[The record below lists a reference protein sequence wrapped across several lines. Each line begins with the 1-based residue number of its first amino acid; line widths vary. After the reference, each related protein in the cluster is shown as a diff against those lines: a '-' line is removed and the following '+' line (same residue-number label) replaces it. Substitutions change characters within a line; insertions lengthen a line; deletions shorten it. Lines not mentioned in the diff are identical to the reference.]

1 MVRRLKE
8 NKVTGILMALLVGIV
23 MFVGMGTMKV
33 NATEYRSGTID
44 PTTLQVGDT
53 VYVGVELS
61 SDKQIVV
68 CKQCHMIWITYGGS
82 SQYWIGDRIN
92 SIVKRSDAHKDHA
105 GYVGYSEFSFYFTG
119 GYLSSNNT
127 PYTVM
132 GNSNLGYTI
141 KYNTNGGSAIADA
154 VKQTHI
160 PSTFPTTT
168 KAGYDFI
175 GWYTDE
181 NLTQP
186 VSREL
191 SIFEDITLYAKWSK
205 SSVHQHTFS
214 NSWSSN
220 AYGHWHAATCE
231 HSDLKEDFQEHSYGT
246 AGEARYT
253 CSICKYV
260 DADKKAAADIVD
272 ASKVVLKAD
281 EVQVGDKIYFGN
293 QLSPNK
299 WITVCR
305 KCHMIWIT
313 SADSDPDNIDVG
325 ISDGD
330 QKCYEVKQTDEH
342 KNHKDDVGYADF
354 NWYTTNSNSPLE
366 RNVPY
371 TVIENDN
378 LGYKI
383 TYNTNG
389 GSEVTEAVH
398 QKKLPDVLPT
408 TSKAEYEFA
417 GWYTDEALT
426 KAAVP
431 GKALT
436 GNTIL
441 YAKWMVKQSTPSD
454 PEPTKPVVKAK
465 RTKANDQALSSK
477 FNITTGKSIKVTW
490 GKVAKA
496 DGYDVYMAYCKKG
509 KYTVVKSVKSA
520 KTLSVTINKLDK
532 KAVNQKDNVKCYV
545 VAYKKVAGKKVTIG
559 KSITGHAVGKKNTT
573 VTDVKKIQT
582 KKSAYSLKKGK
593 TAKIKATII
602 KKNNKL
608 PLFGHTAKF
617 RYDTSNKKVATVS
630 KDGKIT
636 AKGKGTCY
644 VYIYAVNGCAKKVKV
659 TVK

>member
-8 NKVTGILMALLVGIV
+8 NKVTGILTALLVGIV

-33 NATEYRSGTID
+33 NAAEYRSGTVD
-44 PTTLQVGDT
+44 PTNIQVGDT

-68 CKQCHMIWITYGGS
+68 CKQCHMIWITYGGPS
-82 SQYWIGDRIN
+82 KYGIGDRIN
-92 SIVKRSDAHKDHA
+92 SIVKRLDAHKDHA
-105 GYVGYSEFSFYFTG
+105 GYVGYSEFSYYFTQA
-119 GYLSSNNT
+119 YLPKNT

-160 PSTFPTTT
+160 PSIFPTTT
-168 KAGYDFI
+168 RIGYMLE

-181 NLTQP
+181 ECTQAAQ
-186 VSREL
+186 REL
-191 SIFEDITLYAKWSK
+191 SIFEDITLYAKWIEIGA
-205 SSVHQHTFS
+205 HEHTFS
-214 NSWSSN
+214 DNWSSN

-231 HSDLKEDFQEHSYGT
+231 HSNLEENYQKHSYGT
-246 AGEARYT
+246 TGEDRYT
-253 CSICKYV
+253 CLICKYV

-299 WITVCR
+299 WITVCK

-313 SADSDPDNIDVG
+313 SADSDPDDISVG
-325 ISDGD
+325 IGVGS
-330 QKCYEVKQTDEH
+330 QKCYEVEQTDEH
-342 KNHKDDVGYADF
+342 KDHKDDVGYADF
-354 NWYTTNSNSPLE
+354 NWYTTNSESPLE

-371 TVIENDN
+371 TVVENDN

-441 YAKWMVKQSTPSD
+441 YAKWTVKQS
-454 PEPTKPVVKAK
+454 PVVKAK

-477 FNITTGKSIKVTW
+477 FSITTGKTIKVTW

-496 DGYDVYMAYCKKG
+496 DGYEVYMAYCKKG
-509 KYTVVKSVKSA
+509 KYTVVKSVKAA
-520 KTLSVTINKLDK
+520 KTLSVTINKLNK
-532 KAVNQKDNVKCYV
+532 KTVNQKDNVKCYV
-545 VAYKKVAGKKVTIG
+545 VAYKKVDGKKVTIG

-573 VTDVKKIQT
+573 VTDVKKIQI

-593 TAKIKATII
+593 TAKIKATIV

-636 AKGKGTCY
+636 AKEKGTCY

>member
-8 NKVTGILMALLVGIV
+8 NKVTGILTALLIGIV

-33 NATEYRSGTID
+33 NAAEYRSGTVD
-44 PTTLQVGDT
+44 PTNIQVGDT

-61 SDKQIVV
+61 SDRQIVV
-68 CKQCHMIWITYGGS
+68 CEQCHMIWITYGG
-82 SQYWIGDRIN
+82 YHDYGTGDRIN
-92 SIVKRSDAHKDHA
+92 SIVRKSDAHKDHEKS
-105 GYVGYSEFSFYFTG
+105 VGYTDFSFFFTG
-119 GYLSSNNT
+119 GYLPSNT

-132 GNSNLGYTI
+132 GNSNLGYMI

-181 NLTQP
+181 NLTQSA
-186 VSREL
+186 SREL
-191 SIFEDITLYAKWSK
+191 SIFEDMTLYAKWSK
-205 SSVHQHTFS
+205 LSVHQHTFS

-220 AYGHWHAATCE
+220 AYGHWHPATCG

-272 ASKVVLKAD
+272 ASNTVLKAD

-330 QKCYEVKQTDEH
+330 QKCYEVEQTDEH
-342 KNHKDDVGYADF
+342 KDHKDDVGYADF

-371 TVIENDN
+371 TVVENDN

-436 GNTIL
+436 GDTIL
-441 YAKWMVKQSTPSD
+441 YAKWTVKQS
-454 PEPTKPVVKAK
+454 PVVKAK

-520 KTLSVTINKLDK
+520 KTLSVTINKLNK

-573 VTDVKKIQT
+573 VTDAKKIQIR
-582 KKSAYSLKKGK
+582 KSAYSLNKGK
-593 TAKIKATII
+593 TAKIKATIV

>member
-8 NKVTGILMALLVGIV
+8 NKVTGILTALLVGIV

-53 VYVGVELS
+53 VYVGAELS
-61 SDKQIVV
+61 PDKQIVV

-82 SQYWIGDRIN
+82 SQYGIGDRIN
-92 SIVKRSDAHKDHA
+92 SIVMRSDAHKDHA
-105 GYVGYSEFSFYFTG
+105 GYVGYSEFNFYFTG
-119 GYLSSNNT
+119 EYLPSNT

-160 PSTFPTTT
+160 PSIFPTTT
-168 KAGYDFI
+168 RIGYMLE

-181 NLTQP
+181 ECTQAAQ
-186 VSREL
+186 REL
-191 SIFEDITLYAKWSK
+191 SIFEDITLYAKWIEIGA
-205 SSVHQHTFS
+205 HEHTFS
-214 NSWSSN
+214 DNWSSN

-231 HSDLKEDFQEHSYGT
+231 HSNLEENYQKHSYGT
-246 AGEARYT
+246 TGEDRYT
-253 CSICKYV
+253 CLICKYV
-260 DADKKAAADIVD
+260 DADKKAAAEVVD
-272 ASKVVLKAD
+272 ASKIVLKAD

-299 WITVCR
+299 WITVCK

-313 SADSDPDNIDVG
+313 SADSDPDDISVG
-325 ISDGD
+325 IGVGS
-330 QKCYEVKQTDEH
+330 QKCYEVEQTDA
-342 KNHKDDVGYADF
+342 HKDHPDDVVYADF
-354 NWYTTNSNSPLE
+354 NWYTTNSESPLE

-371 TVIENDN
+371 TVVENGL
-378 LGYKI
+378 LGYTI

-441 YAKWMVKQSTPSD
+441 YAKWTVKQS
-454 PEPTKPVVKAK
+454 PVVKAK

-545 VAYKKVAGKKVTIG
+545 VAYKKVDGKKVTIG
-559 KSITGHAVGKKNTT
+559 KSITGHAVGKKNIT
-573 VTDVKKIQT
+573 VTDAKKIQV

-593 TAKIKATII
+593 TAKIKATIV

>member
-8 NKVTGILMALLVGIV
+8 NKVTGILTALLIGIV

-33 NATEYRSGTID
+33 NAAEYRSGTVD
-44 PTTLQVGDT
+44 PTNIQVGDT

-61 SDKQIVV
+61 SDRQIVV
-68 CKQCHMIWITYGGS
+68 CEQCHMIWITYGG
-82 SQYWIGDRIN
+82 YHDYGTGDRIN
-92 SIVKRSDAHKDHA
+92 SIVRKSDAHKDHEKS
-105 GYVGYSEFSFYFTG
+105 VGYTDFSFFFTG
-119 GYLSSNNT
+119 GYLPRNT

-160 PSTFPTTT
+160 PITFPTTT

-181 NLTQP
+181 NLTQSA
-186 VSREL
+186 SREL
-191 SIFEDITLYAKWSK
+191 SIFEDMTLYAKWSK
-205 SSVHQHTFS
+205 LSVHQHTFS
-214 NSWSSN
+214 DSWSSN
-220 AYGHWHAATCE
+220 AYGHWHSATCG

-246 AGEARYT
+246 TGEARYT

-299 WITVCR
+299 WITVCK

-313 SADSDPDNIDVG
+313 SADSDPDDISVG
-325 ISDGD
+325 IGVGS
-330 QKCYEVKQTDEH
+330 QKCYEVEQTDA
-342 KNHKDDVGYADF
+342 HKDHPDDVVYADF
-354 NWYTTNSNSPLE
+354 NWYTTNSESPLE

-371 TVIENDN
+371 TVVENDN

-436 GNTIL
+436 ENTIL
-441 YAKWMVKQSTPSD
+441 YAKWTVKQSTPSD
-454 PEPTKPVVKAK
+454 PESPKPVVKVK

-520 KTLSVTINKLDK
+520 KTLSMTINKLDK

-559 KSITGHAVGKKNTT
+559 KSITGHAVGKKNIT
-573 VTDVKKIQT
+573 VTDAKKIQVS
-582 KKSAYSLKKGK
+582 KSAYSLKKGK
-593 TAKIKATII
+593 TAKIKATIV

>member
-8 NKVTGILMALLVGIV
+8 NKVTGILTALLVGIV

-53 VYVGVELS
+53 VYRGVQTTSNPE
-61 SDKQIVV
+61 VAV
-68 CKQCHMIWITYGGS
+68 CTTCHMVWIAYNADHISVEMKKTEE
-82 SQYWIGDRIN
+82 
-92 SIVKRSDAHKDHA
+92 HKDHA
-105 GYVGYSEFSFYFTG
+105 SSVGWAWFNWYFATTNTTYIKTPVSFD
-119 GYLSSNNT
+119 T
-127 PYTVM
+127 PYTIM
-132 GNSNLGYTI
+132 ENGTLGYTI
-141 KYNTNGGSAIADA
+141 TYNTNGGSEVAKAE
-154 VKQTHI
+154 KQTNI
-160 PSTFPTTT
+160 PKDLPVPT
-168 KAGYDFI
+168 KEGYEFA
-175 GWYTDE
+175 GWYKDE
-181 NLTQP
+181 ALTER
-186 VSREL
+186 VWAGSTVVK
-191 SIFEDITLYAKWSK
+191 DITLYAKWAE
-205 SSVHQHTFS
+205 HTHKFS
-214 NSWSSN
+214 HLWESN
-220 AYGHWHAATCE
+220 KYGHWHPATCE

-272 ASKVVLKAD
+272 ASNTVLKAD

-330 QKCYEVKQTDEH
+330 QKCYEVEQTDEH
-342 KNHKDDVGYADF
+342 KDHKDDVGYADF

-441 YAKWMVKQSTPSD
+441 YAKWTVKQSTPSD

-520 KTLSVTINKLDK
+520 KTLSVTINKLNK

-573 VTDVKKIQT
+573 VTDAKKIQI

-593 TAKIKATII
+593 TAKIKATIV

>member
-8 NKVTGILMALLVGIV
+8 NKVTGILTALLIGIV

-33 NATEYRSGTID
+33 NAAEYRSGTVD
-44 PTTLQVGDT
+44 PTNIQVGDT

-68 CKQCHMIWITYGGS
+68 CKQCHMIWITYGGPS
-82 SQYWIGDRIN
+82 KYGIGDRIN
-92 SIVKRSDAHKDHA
+92 SIVKRLDAHKDHA
-105 GYVGYSEFSFYFTG
+105 SYIGYSEFSYYFTQA
-119 GYLSSNNT
+119 YLPKNT

-160 PSTFPTTT
+160 PSIFPTTT
-168 KAGYDFI
+168 RIGYMLE

-181 NLTQP
+181 ECTQAAQ
-186 VSREL
+186 REL
-191 SIFEDITLYAKWSK
+191 SIFEDITLYAKWIEIGA
-205 SSVHQHTFS
+205 HEHTFS
-214 NSWSSN
+214 DNWSSN

-231 HSDLKEDFQEHSYGT
+231 HSNLEENYQKHSYGT
-246 AGEARYT
+246 TGEDRYT
-253 CSICKYV
+253 CLICKYV

-272 ASKVVLKAD
+272 ASNTVLKAD

-299 WITVCR
+299 WITVCK

-313 SADSDPDNIDVG
+313 SADSDPDDISVG
-325 ISDGD
+325 IGVGS
-330 QKCYEVKQTDEH
+330 QKCYEVEQTDEH
-342 KNHKDDVGYADF
+342 KDHKDDVGYADF

-441 YAKWMVKQSTPSD
+441 YAKWTVKQSTPSD
-454 PEPTKPVVKAK
+454 PEPSKPVVKAK
-465 RTKANDQALSSK
+465 RTKVNDQALSSK
-477 FNITTGKSIKVTW
+477 FSITTGKTIKVTW

-509 KYTVVKSVKSA
+509 KYTVVKSVKAA
-520 KTLSVTINKLDK
+520 KTLSVTINKLNK

-545 VAYKKVAGKKVTIG
+545 VAYKKVDGKKVTIG
-559 KSITGHAVGKKNTT
+559 KSITGHAVGKKNTI

-593 TAKIKATII
+593 TAKIKATIV

-630 KDGKIT
+630 KYGKIT

>member
-8 NKVTGILMALLVGIV
+8 NKVTGILTALLVGIV

-33 NATEYRSGTID
+33 NAAEYRSGTID

-53 VYVGVELS
+53 VYVGAELS
-61 SDKQIVV
+61 PDKQIVV

-82 SQYWIGDRIN
+82 SQYGIGDRIN
-92 SIVKRSDAHKDHA
+92 SIVMRSDAHKDHA
-105 GYVGYSEFSFYFTG
+105 GYVGYSEFNFYFTG
-119 GYLSSNNT
+119 EYLPSNT

-160 PSTFPTTT
+160 PSIFPTTT
-168 KAGYDFI
+168 RIGYMLE

-181 NLTQP
+181 ECTQAAQ
-186 VSREL
+186 REL
-191 SIFEDITLYAKWSK
+191 SIFEDITLYAKWIEIGA
-205 SSVHQHTFS
+205 HEHTFS
-214 NSWSSN
+214 DNWSSN
-220 AYGHWHAATCE
+220 AYGHWHAATCG

-246 AGEARYT
+246 TGEARYT

-330 QKCYEVKQTDEH
+330 QKCYEVEQTDEH
-342 KNHKDDVGYADF
+342 KDHKDDVGYADF

-441 YAKWMVKQSTPSD
+441 YAKWTVKQS
-454 PEPTKPVVKAK
+454 PVVKAK

-545 VAYKKVAGKKVTIG
+545 VAYKKVDGKKVTIG
-559 KSITGHAVGKKNTT
+559 KSITGHAVGKKNIT
-573 VTDVKKIQT
+573 VTDAKKIQV

-593 TAKIKATII
+593 TAKIKATIV

>member
-8 NKVTGILMALLVGIV
+8 NKVTGILTALLVGIV

-33 NATEYRSGTID
+33 NAAEYRSGTVD
-44 PTTLQVGDT
+44 PTNIQVGDT

-68 CKQCHMIWITYGGS
+68 CKQCHMIWITYGGPS
-82 SQYWIGDRIN
+82 KYGIGDRIN
-92 SIVKRSDAHKDHA
+92 SIVKRLDAHKDHA
-105 GYVGYSEFSFYFTG
+105 SYVGYSEFSYYFTQA
-119 GYLSSNNT
+119 YLPKNT

-160 PSTFPTTT
+160 PSIFPTTT
-168 KAGYDFI
+168 RIGYMLE

-181 NLTQP
+181 ECTQAAQ
-186 VSREL
+186 REL
-191 SIFEDITLYAKWSK
+191 SIFEDITLYAKWIEIGA
-205 SSVHQHTFS
+205 HEHTFS
-214 NSWSSN
+214 DNWSSN

-231 HSDLKEDFQEHSYGT
+231 HSNLEENYQKHSYGT
-246 AGEARYT
+246 TGEDRYT
-253 CSICKYV
+253 CLICKYV
-260 DADKKAAADIVD
+260 DADKKAAAEVVD
-272 ASKVVLKAD
+272 ASKIVLKAD

-299 WITVCR
+299 WITVCK

-313 SADSDPDNIDVG
+313 SADSDPDDISVG
-325 ISDGD
+325 IGVGS
-330 QKCYEVKQTDEH
+330 QKCYEVEQTDEH
-342 KNHKDDVGYADF
+342 KDHKDDVGYADF

-441 YAKWMVKQSTPSD
+441 YAKWTVKQS
-454 PEPTKPVVKAK
+454 PVVKAK
-465 RTKANDQALSSK
+465 RTKVNDQALSSK

-520 KTLSVTINKLDK
+520 KTLSVTINKLNK

-573 VTDVKKIQT
+573 VTDVKKIQI
-582 KKSAYSLKKGK
+582 KKSAYSLNKGK
-593 TAKIKATII
+593 TAKIKATIV

>member
-8 NKVTGILMALLVGIV
+8 NKVTGILTALLVGIV

-33 NATEYRSGTID
+33 NAAEYRSGTVD
-44 PTTLQVGDT
+44 PTNIQVGDT

-68 CKQCHMIWITYGGS
+68 CKQCHMIWITYGGPS
-82 SQYWIGDRIN
+82 KYGIGDRIN
-92 SIVKRSDAHKDHA
+92 SIVKRLDAHKDHA
-105 GYVGYSEFSFYFTG
+105 SYVGYSEFSYYFTQA
-119 GYLSSNNT
+119 YLPKNT

-160 PSTFPTTT
+160 PSIFPTTT
-168 KAGYDFI
+168 RIGYMLE

-181 NLTQP
+181 ECTQAAQ
-186 VSREL
+186 REL
-191 SIFEDITLYAKWSK
+191 SIFEDITLYAKWIEIGA
-205 SSVHQHTFS
+205 HEHTFS
-214 NSWSSN
+214 DNWSSN

-231 HSDLKEDFQEHSYGT
+231 HSNLEENYQKHSYGT
-246 AGEARYT
+246 TGEDRYT
-253 CSICKYV
+253 CLICKYV
-260 DADKKAAADIVD
+260 DADKKAAAEVVD
-272 ASKVVLKAD
+272 ASKIVLKAD

-299 WITVCR
+299 WITVCK

-313 SADSDPDNIDVG
+313 SADSDPDDISVG
-325 ISDGD
+325 IGVGS
-330 QKCYEVKQTDEH
+330 QKCYEVEQTDEH
-342 KNHKDDVGYADF
+342 KDHKDDVGYADF

-441 YAKWMVKQSTPSD
+441 YAKWTVKQSTPSD
-454 PEPTKPVVKAK
+454 PEPSKPVVKAK
-465 RTKANDQALSSK
+465 RTKVNDQALSSK
-477 FNITTGKSIKVTW
+477 FSITTGKTIKVTW

-496 DGYDVYMAYCKKG
+496 DGYEVYMAYCKKG
-509 KYTVVKSVKSA
+509 KYTVVKSVKAA
-520 KTLSVTINKLDK
+520 KTLSVTINKLNK

-545 VAYKKVAGKKVTIG
+545 VAYKKVDGKKVTIG

-573 VTDVKKIQT
+573 VTDVKKIQI

-593 TAKIKATII
+593 TAKIKATIV

-636 AKGKGTCY
+636 AKEKGTCY

>member
-1 MVRRLKE
+1 MEE
-8 NKVTGILMALLVGIV
+8 NYQK
-23 MFVGMGTMKV
+23 
-33 NATEYRSGTID
+33 
-44 PTTLQVGDT
+44 
-53 VYVGVELS
+53 
-61 SDKQIVV
+61 
-68 CKQCHMIWITYGGS
+68 
-82 SQYWIGDRIN
+82 
-92 SIVKRSDAHKDHA
+92 
-105 GYVGYSEFSFYFTG
+105 
-119 GYLSSNNT
+119 
-127 PYTVM
+127 
-132 GNSNLGYTI
+132 
-141 KYNTNGGSAIADA
+141 
-154 VKQTHI
+154 
-160 PSTFPTTT
+160 
-168 KAGYDFI
+168 
-175 GWYTDE
+175 
-181 NLTQP
+181 
-186 VSREL
+186 
-191 SIFEDITLYAKWSK
+191 
-205 SSVHQHTFS
+205 
-214 NSWSSN
+214 
-220 AYGHWHAATCE
+220 
-231 HSDLKEDFQEHSYGT
+231 HSYGT
-246 AGEARYT
+246 TGEDRYT
-253 CSICKYV
+253 CLICKYV
-260 DADKKAAADIVD
+260 DADKKAAAEVVD
-272 ASKVVLKAD
+272 ASKIVLKAD

-299 WITVCR
+299 WITVCK

-313 SADSDPDNIDVG
+313 SADSDPDDISVG
-325 ISDGD
+325 IGVGS
-330 QKCYEVKQTDEH
+330 QKCYEVEQTDA
-342 KNHKDDVGYADF
+342 HKDHPDDVVYADF
-354 NWYTTNSNSPLE
+354 NWYTTNSESPLE

-371 TVIENDN
+371 TVVENDN

-441 YAKWMVKQSTPSD
+441 YAKWTVKQSTPSD
-454 PEPTKPVVKAK
+454 PESPKPVVKVK

-520 KTLSVTINKLDK
+520 KTLSVTINKLNK

-573 VTDVKKIQT
+573 VTDAKKIQIR
-582 KKSAYSLKKGK
+582 KSAYSLNKGK
-593 TAKIKATII
+593 TAKIKATIV

>member
-8 NKVTGILMALLVGIV
+8 NKVTGILTALLVGIV

-82 SQYWIGDRIN
+82 SQYGIGDRIN

-105 GYVGYSEFSFYFTG
+105 GYVGYSEFSFYFTQA
-119 GYLSSNNT
+119 YLPKNT

-160 PSTFPTTT
+160 PSIFPTTT

-214 NSWSSN
+214 DSWSSN
-220 AYGHWHAATCE
+220 KYGHWHAATCE

-330 QKCYEVKQTDEH
+330 QKCYEVEQTDEH
-342 KNHKDDVGYADF
+342 KDHKDDVGYADF
-354 NWYTTNSNSPLE
+354 NWYTTNANSPLE

-441 YAKWMVKQSTPSD
+441 YAKWTVKQS
-454 PEPTKPVVKAK
+454 PVVKAK

-593 TAKIKATII
+593 TAKIKATIV

>member
-8 NKVTGILMALLVGIV
+8 NKVTGILTALLVGIV

-33 NATEYRSGTID
+33 NAAEYRSGTVD
-44 PTTLQVGDT
+44 PTNIQVGDT

-68 CKQCHMIWITYGGS
+68 CKQCHMIWITYGGPS
-82 SQYWIGDRIN
+82 KYGIGDRIN
-92 SIVKRSDAHKDHA
+92 SIVKRLDAHKDHA
-105 GYVGYSEFSFYFTG
+105 SYVGYSEFSYYFTQA
-119 GYLSSNNT
+119 YLPKNT

-160 PSTFPTTT
+160 PSIFPTTT
-168 KAGYDFI
+168 RIGYMLE

-181 NLTQP
+181 ECTQAAQ
-186 VSREL
+186 REL
-191 SIFEDITLYAKWSK
+191 SIFEDITLYAKWIEIGA
-205 SSVHQHTFS
+205 HEHTFS
-214 NSWSSN
+214 DNWSSN

-231 HSDLKEDFQEHSYGT
+231 HSNLEENYQKHSYGT
-246 AGEARYT
+246 TGEDRYT
-253 CSICKYV
+253 CLICKYV

-299 WITVCR
+299 WITVCK

-313 SADSDPDNIDVG
+313 SADSDPDDISVG
-325 ISDGD
+325 IGVGS
-330 QKCYEVKQTDEH
+330 QKCYEVEQTDEH
-342 KNHKDDVGYADF
+342 KDHKDDVGYADF
-354 NWYTTNSNSPLE
+354 NWYTTNSESPLE

-371 TVIENDN
+371 TVVENDN

-441 YAKWMVKQSTPSD
+441 YAKWTVKQSTPSD
-454 PEPTKPVVKAK
+454 PEPSKPVVKAK
-465 RTKANDQALSSK
+465 RTEVNDQALSSK
-477 FNITTGKSIKVTW
+477 FSITTGKTIKVTW

-509 KYTVVKSVKSA
+509 KYTVVKSVKAA
-520 KTLSVTINKLDK
+520 KTLSVTINKLNK

-545 VAYKKVAGKKVTIG
+545 VAYKKVDGKKVTIG
-559 KSITGHAVGKKNTT
+559 KSITGHAVGKKNTI

-593 TAKIKATII
+593 TAKIKATIV

-630 KDGKIT
+630 KYGKIT

>member
-8 NKVTGILMALLVGIV
+8 NKVTGILTALLVGIV

-33 NATEYRSGTID
+33 NAAEYRSGTVD
-44 PTTLQVGDT
+44 PTNIQVGDT

-92 SIVKRSDAHKDHA
+92 SIVMRSDAHKDHA
-105 GYVGYSEFSFYFTG
+105 GYVGYSEFNFYFTG
-119 GYLSSNNT
+119 EYLPSNT

-160 PSTFPTTT
+160 PSIFPTTT
-168 KAGYDFI
+168 RIGYMLE

-181 NLTQP
+181 ECTQAAQ
-186 VSREL
+186 REL
-191 SIFEDITLYAKWSK
+191 SIFEDITLYAKWIEIGA
-205 SSVHQHTFS
+205 HEHTFS
-214 NSWSSN
+214 DNWSSN

-231 HSDLKEDFQEHSYGT
+231 HSNLEENYQKHSYGT
-246 AGEARYT
+246 TGEDRYT
-253 CSICKYV
+253 CLICKYV
-260 DADKKAAADIVD
+260 DADKKAAAEVVD
-272 ASKVVLKAD
+272 ASKIVLKAD

-299 WITVCR
+299 WITVCK

-313 SADSDPDNIDVG
+313 SADSDPDDISVG
-325 ISDGD
+325 IGVGS
-330 QKCYEVKQTDEH
+330 QKCYEVEQTDEH
-342 KNHKDDVGYADF
+342 KDHKDDVGYADF

-441 YAKWMVKQSTPSD
+441 YAKWTVKQSTPSD
-454 PEPTKPVVKAK
+454 PEPSKPVVKAK
-465 RTKANDQALSSK
+465 RTKVNDQALSSK
-477 FNITTGKSIKVTW
+477 FSITTGKTIKVTW

-509 KYTVVKSVKSA
+509 KYTVVKSVKAA
-520 KTLSVTINKLDK
+520 KTLSVTINKLNK

-545 VAYKKVAGKKVTIG
+545 VAYKKVDGKKVTIG

-573 VTDVKKIQT
+573 VTDVKKIQI

-593 TAKIKATII
+593 TAKIKATIV

>member
-8 NKVTGILMALLVGIV
+8 NKVTGILTALLIGIV

-33 NATEYRSGTID
+33 NAAEYRSGTVD
-44 PTTLQVGDT
+44 PTNIQVGDT

-82 SQYWIGDRIN
+82 SKYGIGDRIN
-92 SIVKRSDAHKDHA
+92 SIVKRLDAHKDHA
-105 GYVGYSEFSFYFTG
+105 SYVGYSEFSYYFTQA
-119 GYLSSNNT
+119 YLPKNT

-160 PSTFPTTT
+160 PSIFPTTT
-168 KAGYDFI
+168 RIGYMLE

-181 NLTQP
+181 ECTQAAQ
-186 VSREL
+186 REL
-191 SIFEDITLYAKWSK
+191 SIFEDITLYAKWIEIGA
-205 SSVHQHTFS
+205 HEHTFS
-214 NSWSSN
+214 DNWSSN

-231 HSDLKEDFQEHSYGT
+231 HSNLEENYQKHSYGT
-246 AGEARYT
+246 TGEDRYT
-253 CSICKYV
+253 CLICKYV
-260 DADKKAAADIVD
+260 DADKKAAAEVVD
-272 ASKVVLKAD
+272 ASKIVLKAD

-299 WITVCR
+299 WITVCK

-313 SADSDPDNIDVG
+313 SADSDPDDISVG
-325 ISDGD
+325 IGVGS
-330 QKCYEVKQTDEH
+330 QKCYEVEQTDEH
-342 KNHKDDVGYADF
+342 KDHKDDVGYADF

-441 YAKWMVKQSTPSD
+441 YAKWTVKQSTPSD
-454 PEPTKPVVKAK
+454 PEPSKPVVKAK
-465 RTKANDQALSSK
+465 RTKVNDQALSSK
-477 FNITTGKSIKVTW
+477 FSITTGKTIKVTW

-509 KYTVVKSVKSA
+509 KYTVVKSVKAA
-520 KTLSVTINKLDK
+520 KTLSVTINKLNK

-545 VAYKKVAGKKVTIG
+545 VAYKKVDGKKVTIG

-573 VTDVKKIQT
+573 VTDVKKIQI

-593 TAKIKATII
+593 TAKIKATIV

>member
-8 NKVTGILMALLVGIV
+8 NKVTGILTALLVGIV

-33 NATEYRSGTID
+33 NAAEYRSGTVD
-44 PTTLQVGDT
+44 PTNIQVGDT

-68 CKQCHMIWITYGGS
+68 CKQCHMIWITYGGPS
-82 SQYWIGDRIN
+82 KYGIGDRIN
-92 SIVKRSDAHKDHA
+92 SIVKRLDAHKDHA
-105 GYVGYSEFSFYFTG
+105 SYVGYSEFSYYFTQA
-119 GYLSSNNT
+119 YLPKNT

-160 PSTFPTTT
+160 PSIFPTTT
-168 KAGYDFI
+168 RIGYMLE

-181 NLTQP
+181 ECTQAAQ
-186 VSREL
+186 REL
-191 SIFEDITLYAKWSK
+191 SIFEDITLYAKWIEIGA
-205 SSVHQHTFS
+205 HEHTFS
-214 NSWSSN
+214 DNWSSN

-231 HSDLKEDFQEHSYGT
+231 HSNLEENYQKHSYGT
-246 AGEARYT
+246 TGEDRYT
-253 CSICKYV
+253 CLICKYV
-260 DADKKAAADIVD
+260 DADKKAAAEVVD
-272 ASKVVLKAD
+272 ASKIVLKAD

-299 WITVCR
+299 WITVCK

-313 SADSDPDNIDVG
+313 SADSDPDDISVG
-325 ISDGD
+325 IGVGS
-330 QKCYEVKQTDEH
+330 QKCYEVEQTDA
-342 KNHKDDVGYADF
+342 HKDHPDDVVYADF
-354 NWYTTNSNSPLE
+354 NWYTTNSESPLE

-371 TVIENDN
+371 TVVENGL
-378 LGYKI
+378 LGYTI

-441 YAKWMVKQSTPSD
+441 YAKWTVKQS
-454 PEPTKPVVKAK
+454 PVVKAK

-545 VAYKKVAGKKVTIG
+545 VAYKKVDGKKVTIG
-559 KSITGHAVGKKNTT
+559 KSITGHAVGKKNIT
-573 VTDVKKIQT
+573 VTDAKKIQV

-593 TAKIKATII
+593 TAKIKATIV

>member
-8 NKVTGILMALLVGIV
+8 NKVTGILTALLVGIV

-33 NATEYRSGTID
+33 NAAEYRSGTID
-44 PTTLQVGDT
+44 PTNIQVGDT

-68 CKQCHMIWITYGGS
+68 CKQCHMIWITYGGPS
-82 SQYWIGDRIN
+82 KYGIGDRIN
-92 SIVKRSDAHKDHA
+92 SIVKRLDAHKDHA
-105 GYVGYSEFSFYFTG
+105 SYVGYSEFSYYFTQA
-119 GYLSSNNT
+119 YLPKNT

-160 PSTFPTTT
+160 PSIFPTTT
-168 KAGYDFI
+168 RIGYMLE

-181 NLTQP
+181 ECTQAAQ
-186 VSREL
+186 REL
-191 SIFEDITLYAKWSK
+191 SMFEDITLYAKWIEIGA
-205 SSVHQHTFS
+205 HEHTFS
-214 NSWSSN
+214 DNWSSN

-231 HSDLKEDFQEHSYGT
+231 HSNLEENYQKHSYGT
-246 AGEARYT
+246 TGEDRYT
-253 CSICKYV
+253 CLICKYV
-260 DADKKAAADIVD
+260 DADKKAAAEVVD
-272 ASKVVLKAD
+272 ASKIVLKAD

-299 WITVCR
+299 WITVCK

-313 SADSDPDNIDVG
+313 SADSDPDDISVG
-325 ISDGD
+325 IGVGS
-330 QKCYEVKQTDEH
+330 QKCYEVEQTDEH
-342 KNHKDDVGYADF
+342 KDHKDDVGYADF
-354 NWYTTNSNSPLE
+354 NWYTTNSESPLE

-371 TVIENDN
+371 TVVENDN

-441 YAKWMVKQSTPSD
+441 YAKWTVKQSTPSD
-454 PEPTKPVVKAK
+454 PEPSKPVVKAK
-465 RTKANDQALSSK
+465 RTKVNDQALSSK
-477 FNITTGKSIKVTW
+477 FSITTGKTIKVTW

-509 KYTVVKSVKSA
+509 KYTVVKSVKAA
-520 KTLSVTINKLDK
+520 KTLSVTINKLNK

-545 VAYKKVAGKKVTIG
+545 VAYKKVDGKKVTIG

-573 VTDVKKIQT
+573 VTDVKKIQI

-593 TAKIKATII
+593 TAKIKATIV

>member
-8 NKVTGILMALLVGIV
+8 NKVTGILTALLVGIV

-53 VYVGVELS
+53 VYRGVQFTSDAEAAICKTCRMVWIANGYYADHICVELEES
-61 SDKQIVV
+61 EEHKNHSVG
-68 CKQCHMIWITYGGS
+68 WSYFNWYFETTNTTYS
-82 SQYWIGDRIN
+82 KSPILFD
-92 SIVKRSDAHKDHA
+92 
-105 GYVGYSEFSFYFTG
+105 
-119 GYLSSNNT
+119 T
-127 PYTVM
+127 PYTIVEN
-132 GNSNLGYTI
+132 GLLGYTI
-141 KYNTNGGSAIADA
+141 TYNTNGGSEVAKAE
-154 VKQTHI
+154 KQTNI
-160 PSTFPTTT
+160 PKDLPVPV
-168 KAGYDFI
+168 KEGYDFA
-175 GWYTDE
+175 GWYKDE
-181 NLTQP
+181 ALTER
-186 VSREL
+186 VWTGSTVVK
-191 SIFEDITLYAKWSK
+191 DITLYAKWTE
-205 SSVHQHTFS
+205 HTHKFS
-214 NSWSSN
+214 HLWESN
-220 AYGHWHAATCE
+220 KYGHWHPATCG

-260 DADKKAAADIVD
+260 DADKKAAAEVVD
-272 ASKVVLKAD
+272 ASKIVLKAD

-299 WITVCR
+299 WITVCK

-313 SADSDPDNIDVG
+313 SADSDPDDISVG
-325 ISDGD
+325 IGVGS
-330 QKCYEVKQTDEH
+330 QKCYEVEQTDA
-342 KNHKDDVGYADF
+342 HKDHPDDVVYADF
-354 NWYTTNSNSPLE
+354 NWYTTNSESPLE

-371 TVIENDN
+371 TVVENDN

-436 GNTIL
+436 GDTIL
-441 YAKWMVKQSTPSD
+441 YAKWTVKQS
-454 PEPTKPVVKAK
+454 PVVKAK

-520 KTLSVTINKLDK
+520 KTLSVTINKLNK

-559 KSITGHAVGKKNTT
+559 KSITGHAVGKKNIT
-573 VTDVKKIQT
+573 VTDAKKIQVR
-582 KKSAYSLKKGK
+582 KSAYSLNKGK
-593 TAKIKATII
+593 TAKIKATIV

>member
-8 NKVTGILMALLVGIV
+8 NKVTGILTALLVGIV

-33 NATEYRSGTID
+33 NAAEYRSGTVD
-44 PTTLQVGDT
+44 PTNIQVGDT

-68 CKQCHMIWITYGGS
+68 CKQCHMIWITYGGPS
-82 SQYWIGDRIN
+82 KYGIGDRIN
-92 SIVKRSDAHKDHA
+92 SIVKRLDAHKDHA
-105 GYVGYSEFSFYFTG
+105 GYVGYSEFSYYFTQA
-119 GYLSSNNT
+119 YLPKNT

-160 PSTFPTTT
+160 PSIFPTTT
-168 KAGYDFI
+168 RIGYMLE

-181 NLTQP
+181 ECTQAAQ
-186 VSREL
+186 REL
-191 SIFEDITLYAKWSK
+191 SIFEDITLYAKWIEIGA
-205 SSVHQHTFS
+205 HEHTFS
-214 NSWSSN
+214 DNWSSN

-231 HSDLKEDFQEHSYGT
+231 HSNLEENYQKHSYGT
-246 AGEARYT
+246 TGEDRYT
-253 CSICKYV
+253 CLICKYV

-299 WITVCR
+299 WITVCK

-313 SADSDPDNIDVG
+313 SADSDPDDISVG
-325 ISDGD
+325 IGVGS
-330 QKCYEVKQTDEH
+330 QKCYEVEQTDEH
-342 KNHKDDVGYADF
+342 KDHKDDVGYADF
-354 NWYTTNSNSPLE
+354 NWYTTNSESPLE

-371 TVIENDN
+371 TVVENDN

-441 YAKWMVKQSTPSD
+441 YAKWTVKQSTPSD
-454 PEPTKPVVKAK
+454 PEPSKPVVKAK
-465 RTKANDQALSSK
+465 RTKVNDQALSSK
-477 FNITTGKSIKVTW
+477 FSITTGKTIKVTW

-496 DGYDVYMAYCKKG
+496 DGYEVYMAYCKKE
-509 KYTVVKSVKSA
+509 KYTVVKSVKAA
-520 KTLSVTINKLDK
+520 KTLSVTINKLNK

-545 VAYKKVAGKKVTIG
+545 VAYKKVDGKKVTIG

-573 VTDVKKIQT
+573 VTDVKKIQI

-593 TAKIKATII
+593 TAKIKATIV

-636 AKGKGTCY
+636 AKEKGTCY

>member
-8 NKVTGILMALLVGIV
+8 NKVTGILTALLVGIV

-33 NATEYRSGTID
+33 NAAEYRSGTVD
-44 PTTLQVGDT
+44 PTNIQVGDT

-68 CKQCHMIWITYGGS
+68 CKQCHMIWITYGGPS
-82 SQYWIGDRIN
+82 KYGIGDRIN
-92 SIVKRSDAHKDHA
+92 SIVKRLDAHKDHA
-105 GYVGYSEFSFYFTG
+105 GYVGYSEFSYYFTQA
-119 GYLSSNNT
+119 YLPKNT

-160 PSTFPTTT
+160 PSIFPTTT
-168 KAGYDFI
+168 RIGYMLE

-181 NLTQP
+181 ECTQAAQ
-186 VSREL
+186 REL
-191 SIFEDITLYAKWSK
+191 SIFEDITLYAKWIEIGA
-205 SSVHQHTFS
+205 HEHTFS
-214 NSWSSN
+214 DNWSSN

-231 HSDLKEDFQEHSYGT
+231 HSNLEENYQKHSYGT
-246 AGEARYT
+246 TGEDRYT
-253 CSICKYV
+253 CLICKYV

-299 WITVCR
+299 WITVCK

-313 SADSDPDNIDVG
+313 SADSDPDDISVG
-325 ISDGD
+325 IGVGS
-330 QKCYEVKQTDEH
+330 QKCYEVEQTDEH
-342 KNHKDDVGYADF
+342 KDHKDDVGYADF
-354 NWYTTNSNSPLE
+354 NWYTTNSESPLE

-371 TVIENDN
+371 TVVENDN

-441 YAKWMVKQSTPSD
+441 YAKWTVKQSTPSD
-454 PEPTKPVVKAK
+454 PESSKPVVKAK
-465 RTKANDQALSSK
+465 RTKVNDQALSSK
-477 FNITTGKSIKVTW
+477 FSITTGKTIKVTW

-496 DGYDVYMAYCKKG
+496 DGYEVYMAYCKKG
-509 KYTVVKSVKSA
+509 KYTVVKSVKAA
-520 KTLSVTINKLDK
+520 KTLSVTINKLNK
-532 KAVNQKDNVKCYV
+532 KTVNQKDNVKCYV
-545 VAYKKVAGKKVTIG
+545 VAYKKVDGKKVTIG

-573 VTDVKKIQT
+573 VTDVKKIQI

-593 TAKIKATII
+593 TAKIKATIV

-636 AKGKGTCY
+636 AKEKGTCY

>member
-8 NKVTGILMALLVGIV
+8 NKVTGILTALLVGIV

-33 NATEYRSGTID
+33 NAAEYRSGTVD
-44 PTTLQVGDT
+44 PTNIQVGDT

-68 CKQCHMIWITYGGS
+68 CKQCPMIWITYGGPS
-82 SQYWIGDRIN
+82 KYGIGDRIN
-92 SIVKRSDAHKDHA
+92 SIVKRLDAHKDHA
-105 GYVGYSEFSFYFTG
+105 GYVGYSEFSYYFTQA
-119 GYLSSNNT
+119 YLPKNT

-160 PSTFPTTT
+160 PSIFPTTT
-168 KAGYDFI
+168 RIGYMLE

-181 NLTQP
+181 ECTQAAQ
-186 VSREL
+186 REL
-191 SIFEDITLYAKWSK
+191 SIFEDITLYAKWIEIGA
-205 SSVHQHTFS
+205 HEHTFS
-214 NSWSSN
+214 DNWSSN

-231 HSDLKEDFQEHSYGT
+231 HSNLEENYQKHSYGT
-246 AGEARYT
+246 TGEDRYT
-253 CSICKYV
+253 CLICKYV

-299 WITVCR
+299 WITVCK

-313 SADSDPDNIDVG
+313 SADSDPDDISVG
-325 ISDGD
+325 IGVGS
-330 QKCYEVKQTDEH
+330 QKCYEVEQTDEH
-342 KNHKDDVGYADF
+342 KDHKDDVGYADF
-354 NWYTTNSNSPLE
+354 NWYTTNSESPLE

-371 TVIENDN
+371 TVVENDN

-441 YAKWMVKQSTPSD
+441 YAKWTVKQSTPSD
-454 PEPTKPVVKAK
+454 PEPSKPVVKAK
-465 RTKANDQALSSK
+465 RTKVNDQALSSK
-477 FNITTGKSIKVTW
+477 FSITTGKTIKVTW

-496 DGYDVYMAYCKKG
+496 DGYEVYMAYCKKG
-509 KYTVVKSVKSA
+509 KYTVVKSVKAA
-520 KTLSVTINKLDK
+520 KTLSVTINKLNK
-532 KAVNQKDNVKCYV
+532 KTVNQKDNVKCYV
-545 VAYKKVAGKKVTIG
+545 VAYKKVDGKKVTIG

-573 VTDVKKIQT
+573 VTDVKKIQI

-593 TAKIKATII
+593 TAKIKATIV

-636 AKGKGTCY
+636 AKEKGTCY

>member
-8 NKVTGILMALLVGIV
+8 NKVTGILTALLVGIV

-33 NATEYRSGTID
+33 NAAEYRSGTVD
-44 PTTLQVGDT
+44 PTNIQVGDT

-61 SDKQIVV
+61 SDRQIVV
-68 CKQCHMIWITYGGS
+68 CEQCHMIWITYGG
-82 SQYWIGDRIN
+82 YHDYGTGDRIN
-92 SIVKRSDAHKDHA
+92 SIVRKSDAHKDHEKS
-105 GYVGYSEFSFYFTG
+105 VGYTDFSFFFTG
-119 GYLSSNNT
+119 GYLPSNT

-205 SSVHQHTFS
+205 LSVHQHTFS

-272 ASKVVLKAD
+272 ASNTVLKAD

-299 WITVCR
+299 WITVCK

-313 SADSDPDNIDVG
+313 SADSDPDDISVG
-325 ISDGD
+325 IGVGS
-330 QKCYEVKQTDEH
+330 QKCYEVEQTDA
-342 KNHKDDVGYADF
+342 HKDHPDDVVYADF
-354 NWYTTNSNSPLE
+354 NWYTTNSESPLE

-371 TVIENDN
+371 TVVENDN

-441 YAKWMVKQSTPSD
+441 YAKWTVKQSTPSD
-454 PEPTKPVVKAK
+454 PESPKPVVKVK

-520 KTLSVTINKLDK
+520 KTLSMTINKLDK

-545 VAYKKVAGKKVTIG
+545 VAYKKVDGKKVTIG
-559 KSITGHAVGKKNTT
+559 KSITGHAVGKKNIT
-573 VTDVKKIQT
+573 VTDAKKIQVS
-582 KKSAYSLKKGK
+582 KSAYSLKKGK
-593 TAKIKATII
+593 TAKIKATIV

>member
-8 NKVTGILMALLVGIV
+8 NKVTGILTALLIGIV

-33 NATEYRSGTID
+33 NAAEYRSGTVD
-44 PTTLQVGDT
+44 PTNIQVGDT

-82 SQYWIGDRIN
+82 SKYGIGDRIN
-92 SIVKRSDAHKDHA
+92 SIVKRLDAHKDHA
-105 GYVGYSEFSFYFTG
+105 SYVGYSEFSYYFTQA
-119 GYLSSNNT
+119 YLPKNT

-160 PSTFPTTT
+160 PSIFPTTT
-168 KAGYDFI
+168 RIGYMLE

-181 NLTQP
+181 ECTQAAQ
-186 VSREL
+186 REL
-191 SIFEDITLYAKWSK
+191 SIFEDITLYAKWIEIGA
-205 SSVHQHTFS
+205 HEHTFS
-214 NSWSSN
+214 DNWSSN
-220 AYGHWHAATCE
+220 AYGHWHAATCG

-246 AGEARYT
+246 TGEARYT

-330 QKCYEVKQTDEH
+330 QKCYEVEQTDEH
-342 KNHKDDVGYADF
+342 KDHKDDVGYADF

-441 YAKWMVKQSTPSD
+441 YAKWTVKQS
-454 PEPTKPVVKAK
+454 PVVKAK

-545 VAYKKVAGKKVTIG
+545 VAYKKVDGKKVTIG
-559 KSITGHAVGKKNTT
+559 KSITGHAVGKKNIT
-573 VTDVKKIQT
+573 VTDAKKIQV

-593 TAKIKATII
+593 TAKIKATIV

>member
-8 NKVTGILMALLVGIV
+8 NKVTGILTALLIGIV

-33 NATEYRSGTID
+33 NAAEYRSGTVD
-44 PTTLQVGDT
+44 PTNIQVGDT

-61 SDKQIVV
+61 SDRQIVV
-68 CKQCHMIWITYGGS
+68 CEQCHMIWITYGG
-82 SQYWIGDRIN
+82 YHDYGTGDRIN
-92 SIVKRSDAHKDHA
+92 SIVRKSDAHKDHEKS
-105 GYVGYSEFSFYFTG
+105 VGYTDFSFFFTG
-119 GYLSSNNT
+119 GYLPSNT

-181 NLTQP
+181 NLTQSA
-186 VSREL
+186 SREL
-191 SIFEDITLYAKWSK
+191 SIFEDMTLYAKWSK
-205 SSVHQHTFS
+205 LSVHQHTFS

-220 AYGHWHAATCE
+220 AYGHWHPATCG

-313 SADSDPDNIDVG
+313 SADADPDNIDVG

-330 QKCYEVKQTDEH
+330 QKCYEVEQTDAH
-342 KNHKDDVGYADF
+342 KDHPDDVGYADF

-436 GNTIL
+436 GDTIL
-441 YAKWMVKQSTPSD
+441 YAKWTVKQS
-454 PEPTKPVVKAK
+454 PVVKAK

-573 VTDVKKIQT
+573 VTDAKKIQVR
-582 KKSAYSLKKGK
+582 KSAYSLNKGK
-593 TAKIKATII
+593 TAKIKATIV

>member
-8 NKVTGILMALLVGIV
+8 NKVTGILTALLIGIV

-33 NATEYRSGTID
+33 NAAEYRSGTVD
-44 PTTLQVGDT
+44 PTNIQVGDT

-61 SDKQIVV
+61 SDRQIVV
-68 CKQCHMIWITYGGS
+68 CEQCHMIWITYGG
-82 SQYWIGDRIN
+82 YHDYGTGDRIN
-92 SIVKRSDAHKDHA
+92 SIVRKSDAHKDHEKS
-105 GYVGYSEFSFYFTG
+105 VGYTDFSFFFTG
-119 GYLSSNNT
+119 GYLPSNT

-181 NLTQP
+181 NLTQSA
-186 VSREL
+186 SREL
-191 SIFEDITLYAKWSK
+191 SIFEDMTLYAKWSK
-205 SSVHQHTFS
+205 LSVHQHTFS

-220 AYGHWHAATCE
+220 AYGHWHPATCG

-272 ASKVVLKAD
+272 ASNTVLKAD

-330 QKCYEVKQTDEH
+330 QKCYEVEQTDEH
-342 KNHKDDVGYADF
+342 KDHKDDVGYADF

-431 GKALT
+431 GKVLT
-436 GNTIL
+436 GDTIL
-441 YAKWMVKQSTPSD
+441 YAKWTVKQS
-454 PEPTKPVVKAK
+454 PVVKAK

-477 FNITTGKSIKVTW
+477 FNIITGKSIKVTW

-573 VTDVKKIQT
+573 VTDAKKIQIR
-582 KKSAYSLKKGK
+582 KSAYSLNKGK
-593 TAKIKATII
+593 TAKIKATIV

>member
-8 NKVTGILMALLVGIV
+8 NKVTGILTALLVGIV

-68 CKQCHMIWITYGGS
+68 CKQCHMIWITYGGPS
-82 SQYWIGDRIN
+82 KYGIGDRIN
-92 SIVKRSDAHKDHA
+92 SIVKRLDAHKDHA
-105 GYVGYSEFSFYFTG
+105 GYVGYSEFSYYFTQA
-119 GYLSSNNT
+119 YLPKNT

-160 PSTFPTTT
+160 PSIFPTTT
-168 KAGYDFI
+168 RIGYMLE

-181 NLTQP
+181 ECTQAAQ
-186 VSREL
+186 REL
-191 SIFEDITLYAKWSK
+191 SIFEDITLYAKWIEIGA
-205 SSVHQHTFS
+205 HEHTFS
-214 NSWSSN
+214 DNWSSN

-231 HSDLKEDFQEHSYGT
+231 HSNLEENYQKHSYGT
-246 AGEARYT
+246 TGEDRYT
-253 CSICKYV
+253 CLICKYV

-299 WITVCR
+299 WITVCK

-313 SADSDPDNIDVG
+313 SADSDPDDISVG
-325 ISDGD
+325 IGVGS
-330 QKCYEVKQTDEH
+330 QKCYEVEQTDEH
-342 KNHKDDVGYADF
+342 KDHKDDVGYADF
-354 NWYTTNSNSPLE
+354 NWYTTNSESPLE

-371 TVIENDN
+371 TVVENDN

-441 YAKWMVKQSTPSD
+441 YAKWTVKQSTPSD
-454 PEPTKPVVKAK
+454 PEPSKPVVKAK
-465 RTKANDQALSSK
+465 RTKVNDQALSSK
-477 FNITTGKSIKVTW
+477 FSITTGKTIKVTW

-496 DGYDVYMAYCKKG
+496 DGYEVYMAYCKKG
-509 KYTVVKSVKSA
+509 KYTVVKSVKAA
-520 KTLSVTINKLDK
+520 KTLSVTINKLNK
-532 KAVNQKDNVKCYV
+532 KTVNQKDNVKCYV
-545 VAYKKVAGKKVTIG
+545 VAYKKVDGKKVTIG

-573 VTDVKKIQT
+573 VTDVKKIQI

-593 TAKIKATII
+593 TAKIKATIV

-636 AKGKGTCY
+636 AKEKGTCY

>member
-8 NKVTGILMALLVGIV
+8 NKVTGILTALLVGIV

-53 VYVGVELS
+53 VYRGVQFTSDAEVAICKTCRMVWIANGYYADHICVELEES
-61 SDKQIVV
+61 EEHKNHSVG
-68 CKQCHMIWITYGGS
+68 WSYFNWYFETTNTTYS
-82 SQYWIGDRIN
+82 KSPILFD
-92 SIVKRSDAHKDHA
+92 
-105 GYVGYSEFSFYFTG
+105 
-119 GYLSSNNT
+119 T
-127 PYTVM
+127 PYTIVEN
-132 GNSNLGYTI
+132 GLLGYTI
-141 KYNTNGGSAIADA
+141 IYNTNGGSEVAKAE
-154 VKQTHI
+154 KQTNI
-160 PSTFPTTT
+160 PKDLPVPV
-168 KAGYDFI
+168 KEGYDFA
-175 GWYTDE
+175 GWYKDE
-181 NLTQP
+181 ALTER
-186 VSREL
+186 VWTGSTVVK
-191 SIFEDITLYAKWSK
+191 DITLYAKWTE
-205 SSVHQHTFS
+205 HTHKFS
-214 NSWSSN
+214 HLWESN
-220 AYGHWHAATCE
+220 KYGHWHPATCG

-313 SADSDPDNIDVG
+313 SADADPDNIDVG

-330 QKCYEVKQTDEH
+330 QKCYEVEQTDEH
-342 KNHKDDVGYADF
+342 KDHKDDVGYADF

-436 GNTIL
+436 GDTIL
-441 YAKWMVKQSTPSD
+441 YAKWTVKQS
-454 PEPTKPVVKAK
+454 PVVKAK

-573 VTDVKKIQT
+573 VTDAKKIQVR
-582 KKSAYSLKKGK
+582 KSAYSLNKGK
-593 TAKIKATII
+593 TAKIKATIV

>member
-8 NKVTGILMALLVGIV
+8 NKVTGILTALLVGIV

-68 CKQCHMIWITYGGS
+68 CKQCHMIWITYGGPS
-82 SQYWIGDRIN
+82 KYGIGDRIN
-92 SIVKRSDAHKDHA
+92 SIVKRLDAHKDHA
-105 GYVGYSEFSFYFTG
+105 GYVGYSEFSYYFTQA
-119 GYLSSNNT
+119 YLPKNT

-160 PSTFPTTT
+160 PSIFPTTT
-168 KAGYDFI
+168 RIGYMLE

-181 NLTQP
+181 ECTQAAQ
-186 VSREL
+186 REL
-191 SIFEDITLYAKWSK
+191 SIFEDITLYAKWIEIGA
-205 SSVHQHTFS
+205 HEHTFS
-214 NSWSSN
+214 DNWSSN

-231 HSDLKEDFQEHSYGT
+231 HSNLEENYQKHSYGT
-246 AGEARYT
+246 TGEDRYT
-253 CSICKYV
+253 CLICKYV

-299 WITVCR
+299 WITVCK

-313 SADSDPDNIDVG
+313 SADSDPDDISVG
-325 ISDGD
+325 IGVGS
-330 QKCYEVKQTDEH
+330 QKCYEVEQTDEH
-342 KNHKDDVGYADF
+342 KDHKDDVGYADF
-354 NWYTTNSNSPLE
+354 NWYTTNSESPLE

-371 TVIENDN
+371 TVVENDN

-441 YAKWMVKQSTPSD
+441 YAKWTVKQS
-454 PEPTKPVVKAK
+454 PVVKAK

-477 FNITTGKSIKVTW
+477 FSITTGKTIKVTW

-496 DGYDVYMAYCKKG
+496 DGYEVYMAYCKKG
-509 KYTVVKSVKSA
+509 KYTVVKSVKAA
-520 KTLSVTINKLDK
+520 KTLSVTINKLNK
-532 KAVNQKDNVKCYV
+532 KTVNQKDNVKCYV
-545 VAYKKVAGKKVTIG
+545 VAYKKVDGKKVTIG

-573 VTDVKKIQT
+573 VTDVKKIQI

-593 TAKIKATII
+593 TAKIKATIV

-636 AKGKGTCY
+636 AKEKGTCY

>member
-8 NKVTGILMALLVGIV
+8 NKVTGILTALLIGIV

-33 NATEYRSGTID
+33 NAAEYRSGTID
-44 PTTLQVGDT
+44 PTTIQVGDT
-53 VYVGVELS
+53 VYRGVQFTSDSWVTICETCRMVWIATGHYADDICAELRESEEHKTHAVGWSHFNWYFETTNT
-61 SDKQIVV
+61 
-68 CKQCHMIWITYGGS
+68 TYS
-82 SQYWIGDRIN
+82 KSPILFD
-92 SIVKRSDAHKDHA
+92 
-105 GYVGYSEFSFYFTG
+105 
-119 GYLSSNNT
+119 T
-127 PYTVM
+127 PYIIVEN
-132 GNSNLGYTI
+132 GLLGYTI
-141 KYNTNGGSAIADA
+141 TYNTNGGSEVAKAE
-154 VKQTHI
+154 KQTNI
-160 PSTFPTTT
+160 PKDLPIPT
-168 KAGYDFI
+168 KEGYDFA

-181 NLTQP
+181 ALTER
-186 VSREL
+186 VWTGSTVVK
-191 SIFEDITLYAKWSK
+191 DMTLYAKWTE
-205 SSVHQHTFS
+205 HTHKFS
-214 NSWSSN
+214 YLWESDKD
-220 AYGHWHAATCE
+220 GHWHPATCG
-231 HSDLKEDFQEHSYGT
+231 HSDLKENFQEHSYGT
-246 AGEARYT
+246 TGEDRYT

-260 DADKKAAADIVD
+260 DADKKAAAEIED
-272 ASKVVLKAD
+272 ASKIVLKAD

-299 WITVCR
+299 WITVCK

-313 SADSDPDNIDVG
+313 SADSDPDDISVG
-325 ISDGD
+325 IGVGS
-330 QKCYEVKQTDEH
+330 QKCYEVEQTDA
-342 KNHKDDVGYADF
+342 HKDHPDDVVYADF
-354 NWYTTNSNSPLE
+354 NWYTTNSDSPLE

-378 LGYKI
+378 L
-383 TYNTNG
+383 
-389 GSEVTEAVH
+389 A
-398 QKKLPDVLPT
+398 
-408 TSKAEYEFA
+408 
-417 GWYTDEALT
+417 
-426 KAAVP
+426 
-431 GKALT
+431 
-436 GNTIL
+436 
-441 YAKWMVKQSTPSD
+441 
-454 PEPTKPVVKAK
+454 KPVVKAK

-477 FNITTGKSIKVTW
+477 FSITTGKTVKVTW

-520 KTLSVTINKLDK
+520 KTLSATINKLDK

-545 VAYKKVAGKKVTIG
+545 VAYKKVNGKKVTIG

-573 VTDVKKIQT
+573 VTDAKRIRIN
-582 KKSAYSLKKGK
+582 KSAYSLKKGK
-593 TAKIKATII
+593 TAKIKATIV

>member
-1 MVRRLKE
+1 
-8 NKVTGILMALLVGIV
+8 
-23 MFVGMGTMKV
+23 
-33 NATEYRSGTID
+33 
-44 PTTLQVGDT
+44 
-53 VYVGVELS
+53 
-61 SDKQIVV
+61 
-68 CKQCHMIWITYGGS
+68 
-82 SQYWIGDRIN
+82 
-92 SIVKRSDAHKDHA
+92 
-105 GYVGYSEFSFYFTG
+105 
-119 GYLSSNNT
+119 
-127 PYTVM
+127 M

-181 NLTQP
+181 NLTQSA
-186 VSREL
+186 SREL
-191 SIFEDITLYAKWSK
+191 SIFEDMTLYAKWSK
-205 SSVHQHTFS
+205 LSVHQHTFS

-220 AYGHWHAATCE
+220 AYGHWHPATCG

-272 ASKVVLKAD
+272 ASNTVLKAD

-313 SADSDPDNIDVG
+313 SADADPDNIDVG

-330 QKCYEVKQTDEH
+330 QKCYEVEQTDEH
-342 KNHKDDVGYADF
+342 KDHKDDVGYADF

-436 GNTIL
+436 GDTIL
-441 YAKWMVKQSTPSD
+441 YAKWTVKQS
-454 PEPTKPVVKAK
+454 PVVKAK

-477 FNITTGKSIKVTW
+477 FNIITGKSIKVTW

-520 KTLSVTINKLDK
+520 KTLSMTINKLDK

-573 VTDVKKIQT
+573 VTDAKKIQVR
-582 KKSAYSLKKGK
+582 KSAYSLNKGK
-593 TAKIKATII
+593 TAKIKATIV

>member
-8 NKVTGILMALLVGIV
+8 NKVTGILTALLVGIV

-33 NATEYRSGTID
+33 NAAEYRSGTVD
-44 PTTLQVGDT
+44 PTNIQVGDT

-68 CKQCHMIWITYGGS
+68 CKQCHMIWITYGGPS
-82 SQYWIGDRIN
+82 KYGIGDRIN
-92 SIVKRSDAHKDHA
+92 SIVMRSDAHKDHA
-105 GYVGYSEFSFYFTG
+105 SYVGYSEFSYYFTQA
-119 GYLSSNNT
+119 YLPKNT

-160 PSTFPTTT
+160 PSIFPTTT
-168 KAGYDFI
+168 RIGYMLE

-181 NLTQP
+181 ECTQAAQ
-186 VSREL
+186 REL
-191 SIFEDITLYAKWSK
+191 SIFEDITLYAKWIEIGA
-205 SSVHQHTFS
+205 HEHTFS
-214 NSWSSN
+214 DNWSSN

-231 HSDLKEDFQEHSYGT
+231 HSNLEENYQKHSYGT
-246 AGEARYT
+246 TGEDRYT
-253 CSICKYV
+253 CLICKYV
-260 DADKKAAADIVD
+260 DADKKAAAEVVD
-272 ASKVVLKAD
+272 ASKIVLKAD

-299 WITVCR
+299 WITVCK

-313 SADSDPDNIDVG
+313 SADSDPDDISVG
-325 ISDGD
+325 IGVGS
-330 QKCYEVKQTDEH
+330 QKCYEVEQTDEH
-342 KNHKDDVGYADF
+342 KDHKDDVGYADF

-441 YAKWMVKQSTPSD
+441 YAKWTVKQSTPSD
-454 PEPTKPVVKAK
+454 PEPSKPVVKAK
-465 RTKANDQALSSK
+465 RTKVNDQALSSK
-477 FNITTGKSIKVTW
+477 FSITTGKTIKVTW

-509 KYTVVKSVKSA
+509 KYTVVKSVKAA
-520 KTLSVTINKLDK
+520 KTLSVTINKLNK

-545 VAYKKVAGKKVTIG
+545 VAYKKVDGKKVTIG
-559 KSITGHAVGKKNTT
+559 KSITGHAVGKKNTI

-593 TAKIKATII
+593 TAKIKATIV

>member
-8 NKVTGILMALLVGIV
+8 NKVTGILTALLVGIV

-33 NATEYRSGTID
+33 NAAEYRSGTVD
-44 PTTLQVGDT
+44 PTNIQVGDT

-68 CKQCHMIWITYGGS
+68 CKQCHMIWITYGGPS
-82 SQYWIGDRIN
+82 KYGIGDRIN
-92 SIVKRSDAHKDHA
+92 SIVKRLDAHKDHA
-105 GYVGYSEFSFYFTG
+105 SYVGYSEFSYYFTQA
-119 GYLSSNNT
+119 YLPKNT

-160 PSTFPTTT
+160 PSIFPTTT
-168 KAGYDFI
+168 RIGYMLE

-181 NLTQP
+181 ECTQAAQ
-186 VSREL
+186 REL
-191 SIFEDITLYAKWSK
+191 SIFEDITLYAKWIEIGA
-205 SSVHQHTFS
+205 HEHTFS
-214 NSWSSN
+214 DNWSSN

-231 HSDLKEDFQEHSYGT
+231 HSNLEENYQKHSYGT
-246 AGEARYT
+246 TGEDRYT
-253 CSICKYV
+253 CLICKYV

-299 WITVCR
+299 WITVCK

-313 SADSDPDNIDVG
+313 SADSDPDDISVG
-325 ISDGD
+325 IGVGS
-330 QKCYEVKQTDEH
+330 QKCYEVEQTDEH
-342 KNHKDDVGYADF
+342 KDHKDDVGYADF
-354 NWYTTNSNSPLE
+354 NWYTTNSESPLE

-371 TVIENDN
+371 TVVENDN

-441 YAKWMVKQSTPSD
+441 YAKWTVKQSTPSD
-454 PEPTKPVVKAK
+454 PEPSKPVVKAK
-465 RTKANDQALSSK
+465 RTKVNDQALSSK
-477 FNITTGKSIKVTW
+477 FSITTGKTIKVTW

-496 DGYDVYMAYCKKG
+496 DGYEVYMAYCKKG
-509 KYTVVKSVKSA
+509 KYTVVKSVKAA
-520 KTLSVTINKLDK
+520 KTLSVTINKLNK

-545 VAYKKVAGKKVTIG
+545 VAYKKVDGKKVTIG

-573 VTDVKKIQT
+573 VTDVKKIQI

-593 TAKIKATII
+593 TAKIKATIV

-636 AKGKGTCY
+636 AKEKGTCY

>member
-8 NKVTGILMALLVGIV
+8 NKVTGILTALLVGIV

-53 VYVGVELS
+53 VYVGAELS
-61 SDKQIVV
+61 PDKQIVV

-82 SQYWIGDRIN
+82 SQYGIGDRIN
-92 SIVKRSDAHKDHA
+92 SIVMRSDAHKDHA
-105 GYVGYSEFSFYFTG
+105 GYVGYSEFNFYFTG
-119 GYLSSNNT
+119 EYLPSNT

-160 PSTFPTTT
+160 PSIFPTTT
-168 KAGYDFI
+168 RIGYMLE

-181 NLTQP
+181 ECTQAAQ
-186 VSREL
+186 REL
-191 SIFEDITLYAKWSK
+191 SIFEDITLYAKWIEIGA
-205 SSVHQHTFS
+205 HEHTFS
-214 NSWSSN
+214 DNWSSN
-220 AYGHWHAATCE
+220 AYGHWHAATCG

-246 AGEARYT
+246 TGEARYT

-330 QKCYEVKQTDEH
+330 QKCYEVEQTDEH
-342 KNHKDDVGYADF
+342 KDHKDDVGYADF

-441 YAKWMVKQSTPSD
+441 YAKWTVKQS
-454 PEPTKPVVKAK
+454 PVVKAK

-545 VAYKKVAGKKVTIG
+545 VAYKKVDGKKVTIG
-559 KSITGHAVGKKNTT
+559 KSITGHAVGKKNIT
-573 VTDVKKIQT
+573 VTDAKKIQV

-593 TAKIKATII
+593 TAKIKATIV

>member
-8 NKVTGILMALLVGIV
+8 NKVTGILTALLVGIV

-33 NATEYRSGTID
+33 NAAEYRSGTVD
-44 PTTLQVGDT
+44 PTNIQVGDT

-68 CKQCHMIWITYGGS
+68 CKQCHMIWITYGGPS
-82 SQYWIGDRIN
+82 KYGIGDRIN
-92 SIVKRSDAHKDHA
+92 SIVKRLDAHKDHA
-105 GYVGYSEFSFYFTG
+105 GYVGYSEFSYYFTQA
-119 GYLSSNNT
+119 YLPKNT

-160 PSTFPTTT
+160 PSIFPTTT
-168 KAGYDFI
+168 RIGYMLE

-181 NLTQP
+181 ECTQAAQ
-186 VSREL
+186 REL
-191 SIFEDITLYAKWSK
+191 SIFEDITLYAKWIEIGA
-205 SSVHQHTFS
+205 HEHTFS
-214 NSWSSN
+214 DNWSSN

-231 HSDLKEDFQEHSYGT
+231 HSNLEENYQKHSYGT
-246 AGEARYT
+246 TGEDRYT
-253 CSICKYV
+253 CLICKYV

-299 WITVCR
+299 WITVCK

-313 SADSDPDNIDVG
+313 SADSDPDDISVG
-325 ISDGD
+325 IGVGS
-330 QKCYEVKQTDEH
+330 QKCYEVEQTDEH
-342 KNHKDDVGYADF
+342 KDHKDDVGYADF

-441 YAKWMVKQSTPSD
+441 YAKWTVKQSTPSD
-454 PEPTKPVVKAK
+454 PEPSKPVVKAK
-465 RTKANDQALSSK
+465 RTKVNDQALSSK
-477 FNITTGKSIKVTW
+477 FSITTGKTIKVTW

-509 KYTVVKSVKSA
+509 KYTVVKSVKAA
-520 KTLSVTINKLDK
+520 KTLSVTINKLNK

-545 VAYKKVAGKKVTIG
+545 VAYKKVDGKKVTIG

-573 VTDVKKIQT
+573 VTDVKKIQI

-593 TAKIKATII
+593 TAKIKATIV

>member
-8 NKVTGILMALLVGIV
+8 NKVTGILTALLVGIV

-53 VYVGVELS
+53 VYRGVQFTSDAEVAICKTCRMVWIANGYYADHICVELEES
-61 SDKQIVV
+61 EEHKNHSVG
-68 CKQCHMIWITYGGS
+68 WSYFNWYFETTNTTYS
-82 SQYWIGDRIN
+82 KSPILFD
-92 SIVKRSDAHKDHA
+92 
-105 GYVGYSEFSFYFTG
+105 
-119 GYLSSNNT
+119 T
-127 PYTVM
+127 PYTIVEN
-132 GNSNLGYTI
+132 GLLGYTI
-141 KYNTNGGSAIADA
+141 TYNTNGGSEVAKAE
-154 VKQTHI
+154 KQTNI
-160 PSTFPTTT
+160 PKDLPVPV
-168 KAGYDFI
+168 KEGYDFA
-175 GWYTDE
+175 GWYKDE
-181 NLTQP
+181 ALTER
-186 VSREL
+186 VWTGSTVVK
-191 SIFEDITLYAKWSK
+191 DITLYAKWTE
-205 SSVHQHTFS
+205 HTHKFS
-214 NSWSSN
+214 HLWESN
-220 AYGHWHAATCE
+220 KYGHWHPATCG

-313 SADSDPDNIDVG
+313 SADADPDNIDVG

-330 QKCYEVKQTDEH
+330 QKCYEVEQTDEH
-342 KNHKDDVGYADF
+342 KDHKDDVGYADF

-441 YAKWMVKQSTPSD
+441 YAKWTVKQSTPSD
-454 PEPTKPVVKAK
+454 PESPKPVVKVK

-573 VTDVKKIQT
+573 VTDAKKIQVR
-582 KKSAYSLKKGK
+582 KSAYSLNKGK
-593 TAKIKATII
+593 TAKIKATIV

>member
-8 NKVTGILMALLVGIV
+8 NKVTGILTALLVGIV

-53 VYVGVELS
+53 VYRGVQFTSDAEAAICKTCRMVWIANGYYADHICVELAES
-61 SDKQIVV
+61 EEHKNHSVG
-68 CKQCHMIWITYGGS
+68 WSYFNWYFETTNTTYS
-82 SQYWIGDRIN
+82 KSPILFD
-92 SIVKRSDAHKDHA
+92 
-105 GYVGYSEFSFYFTG
+105 
-119 GYLSSNNT
+119 T
-127 PYTVM
+127 PYTIVEN
-132 GNSNLGYTI
+132 GLLGYTI
-141 KYNTNGGSAIADA
+141 KYNTNGGSEVAKAE
-154 VKQTHI
+154 KQTNI
-160 PSTFPTTT
+160 PKDLPVPT
-168 KAGYDFI
+168 KEGYDFV
-175 GWYTDE
+175 GWYTDDA
-181 NLTQP
+181 LTER
-186 VSREL
+186 VRVGSTVVK
-191 SIFEDITLYAKWSK
+191 DMTLYAKWTE
-205 SSVHQHTFS
+205 SSAHEHTFS
-214 NSWSSN
+214 DSWSSN
-220 AYGHWHAATCE
+220 AYGHWHPATCG

-272 ASKVVLKAD
+272 ASNTVLKAD

-330 QKCYEVKQTDEH
+330 QKCYEVEQTDEH
-342 KNHKDDVGYADF
+342 KDHKDDVGYADF

-431 GKALT
+431 GKVLT
-436 GNTIL
+436 GDTIL
-441 YAKWMVKQSTPSD
+441 YAKWTVKQS
-454 PEPTKPVVKAK
+454 PVVKAK

-477 FNITTGKSIKVTW
+477 FNIITGKSIKVTW

-573 VTDVKKIQT
+573 VTDAKKIQIR
-582 KKSAYSLKKGK
+582 KSAYSLNKGK
-593 TAKIKATII
+593 TAKIKATIV

>member
-8 NKVTGILMALLVGIV
+8 NKVTGILTALLVGIV

-44 PTTLQVGDT
+44 PTTIQVGDT

-61 SDKQIVV
+61 SDRQIVV
-68 CKQCHMIWITYGGS
+68 CEQCHMIWITYGG
-82 SQYWIGDRIN
+82 YHDYGTGDRIN
-92 SIVKRSDAHKDHA
+92 SIVRKSDAHKDHEKS
-105 GYVGYSEFSFYFTG
+105 VGYTDFSFFFTG
-119 GYLSSNNT
+119 GYLPSNT

-181 NLTQP
+181 NLTQSA
-186 VSREL
+186 SREL
-191 SIFEDITLYAKWSK
+191 SIFEDMTLYAKWSK
-205 SSVHQHTFS
+205 LSVHQHTFS

-220 AYGHWHAATCE
+220 AYGHWHPATCG

-272 ASKVVLKAD
+272 ASNTVLKAD

-330 QKCYEVKQTDEH
+330 QKCYEVEQTDEH
-342 KNHKDDVGYADF
+342 KDHKDDVGYADF

-371 TVIENDN
+371 TVVENDN

-436 GNTIL
+436 GDTIL
-441 YAKWMVKQSTPSD
+441 YAKWTMKQS
-454 PEPTKPVVKAK
+454 PVVKAK

-477 FNITTGKSIKVTW
+477 FNIITGKSIKVTW

-559 KSITGHAVGKKNTT
+559 KSITGHAVGKKNIT
-573 VTDVKKIQT
+573 VTDAKKIQVR
-582 KKSAYSLKKGK
+582 KSAYSLNKGK
-593 TAKIKATII
+593 TAKIKATIV

>member
-8 NKVTGILMALLVGIV
+8 NKVTGILTALLVGIV

-33 NATEYRSGTID
+33 NAAEYRSGTVD
-44 PTTLQVGDT
+44 PTNIQVGDT

-68 CKQCHMIWITYGGS
+68 CKQCHMIWITYGGPS
-82 SQYWIGDRIN
+82 KYGIGDRIN
-92 SIVKRSDAHKDHA
+92 SIVKRLDAHKDHA
-105 GYVGYSEFSFYFTG
+105 SYVGYSEFSYYFTQA
-119 GYLSSNNT
+119 YLPKNT

-160 PSTFPTTT
+160 PSIFPTTT
-168 KAGYDFI
+168 RIGYMLE

-181 NLTQP
+181 ECTQAAQ
-186 VSREL
+186 REL
-191 SIFEDITLYAKWSK
+191 SIFEDITLYAKWIEIGA
-205 SSVHQHTFS
+205 HEHTFS
-214 NSWSSN
+214 DNWSSN

-231 HSDLKEDFQEHSYGT
+231 HSNLEENYQKHSYGT
-246 AGEARYT
+246 TGEDRYT
-253 CSICKYV
+253 CLICKYV
-260 DADKKAAADIVD
+260 DADKKAAAEVVD
-272 ASKVVLKAD
+272 ASKIVLKAD

-299 WITVCR
+299 WITVCK

-313 SADSDPDNIDVG
+313 SADSDPDDISVG
-325 ISDGD
+325 IGVGS
-330 QKCYEVKQTDEH
+330 QKCYEVEQTDEH
-342 KNHKDDVGYADF
+342 KDHKDDVGYADF

-441 YAKWMVKQSTPSD
+441 YAKWTVKQS
-454 PEPTKPVVKAK
+454 PVVKAK

-520 KTLSVTINKLDK
+520 KTLSVTINKLNK

-573 VTDVKKIQT
+573 VTDVKKIQI
-582 KKSAYSLKKGK
+582 KKSAYSLNKGK
-593 TAKIKATII
+593 IAKIKATIV

>member
-8 NKVTGILMALLVGIV
+8 NKVTGILTALLVGIV

-44 PTTLQVGDT
+44 PTNIQVGDT

-68 CKQCHMIWITYGGS
+68 CKQCHMIWITYGGPS
-82 SQYWIGDRIN
+82 KYGIGDRIN
-92 SIVKRSDAHKDHA
+92 SIVKRLDAHKDHA
-105 GYVGYSEFSFYFTG
+105 SYVGYSEFSYYFTQA
-119 GYLSSNNT
+119 YLPKNT

-160 PSTFPTTT
+160 PSIFPTTT
-168 KAGYDFI
+168 RIGYMLE

-181 NLTQP
+181 ECTQAAQ
-186 VSREL
+186 REL
-191 SIFEDITLYAKWSK
+191 SIFEDITLYAKWIEIGA
-205 SSVHQHTFS
+205 HEHTFS
-214 NSWSSN
+214 DNWSSN

-231 HSDLKEDFQEHSYGT
+231 HSNLEENYQKHSYGT
-246 AGEARYT
+246 TGEDRYT
-253 CSICKYV
+253 CLICKYV
-260 DADKKAAADIVD
+260 DADKKAAAEVVD
-272 ASKVVLKAD
+272 ASKIVLKAD

-299 WITVCR
+299 WITVCK

-313 SADSDPDNIDVG
+313 SADSDPDDISVG
-325 ISDGD
+325 IGVGS
-330 QKCYEVKQTDEH
+330 QKCYEVEQTDEH
-342 KNHKDDVGYADF
+342 KDHKDDVGYADF

-441 YAKWMVKQSTPSD
+441 YAKWTVKQSTPSD
-454 PEPTKPVVKAK
+454 PEPSKPVVKAK
-465 RTKANDQALSSK
+465 RTKVNDQALSSK
-477 FNITTGKSIKVTW
+477 FSITTGKTIKVTW

-509 KYTVVKSVKSA
+509 KYAVVKSVKAA
-520 KTLSVTINKLDK
+520 KTLSVTINKLNK

-545 VAYKKVAGKKVTIG
+545 VAYKKVDGKKVTIG

-573 VTDVKKIQT
+573 VTDVKKIQI

-593 TAKIKATII
+593 TAKIKATIV

>member
-8 NKVTGILMALLVGIV
+8 NKVTGILTALLVGIV

-82 SQYWIGDRIN
+82 SQYGIGDRIN

-105 GYVGYSEFSFYFTG
+105 GYVGYSEFSFYFTQA
-119 GYLSSNNT
+119 YLPKNT

-160 PSTFPTTT
+160 PSIFPTTT
-168 KAGYDFI
+168 RIGYMLE

-181 NLTQP
+181 KCTQAAQ
-186 VSREL
+186 REL
-191 SIFEDITLYAKWSK
+191 SIFEDITLYAKWIEIGA
-205 SSVHQHTFS
+205 HEHTFS
-214 NSWSSN
+214 DNWSSN
-220 AYGHWHAATCE
+220 AYGHWHVATCE
-231 HSDLKEDFQEHSYGT
+231 HSNLEENYQKHSYGT
-246 AGEARYT
+246 TGEDRYT
-253 CSICKYV
+253 CLICKYV
-260 DADKKAAADIVD
+260 DADKKAAAEVVD

-281 EVQVGDKIYFGN
+281 EVQVGDKIYFGS

-520 KTLSVTINKLDK
+520 KTLSVTINKLNK

-545 VAYKKVAGKKVTIG
+545 VAYKKVDGKKVTIG

-593 TAKIKATII
+593 TAKIKATIV